1 MDHTTVILERLTQLH
16 PRSIDLTLGR
26 LEALLEK
33 LGHPE
38 RNLPPTIHI
47 AGTNGKGSTTAFM
60 RALLERSGKKVHV
73 YTSPH
78 LVRFHERIRLG
89 RDGSGA
95 LVDDETLISAM
106 LEVER
111 INDGAEITQFEITTA
126 IAFKLFAEHPAD
138 VLLLEVGLGGRLD
151 ATNVIEEPIAC
162 VITPVSMDH
171 ESFLGDKLG
180 GIAYEKAGI
189 LKAGVPAVIARQSQ
203 EAMSVI
209 AEVAG
214 RIGAPMRILGQDFDA
229 FPEQGRMIYQTESR
243 VIDLPMPNLVGQHQI
258 GNAAMAIATLETAGL
273 MPSADAVE
281 YGLTH
286 TVWPARLQRLQDG
299 HLTALASPET
309 EIWLDGGH
317 NPGAGAAV
325 ASAMAALEERVERP
339 LFLIAGMLTTKDPI
353 GFFEPFESLA
363 RHVFTVAIPGADAS
377 RDPEELAHLATA
389 AGLSA
394 EPAASVEEALAALSK
409 NWQYE
414 RSPRILICG
423 SLYLAGDVLK
433 NNGTPPT

>member
-1 MDHTTVILERLTQLH
+1 MDHTTAILERLTQLH

-26 LEALLEK
+26 LESLLSK
-33 LGHPE
+33 MGNPE
-38 RNLPPTIHI
+38 QNLPPTIHV
-47 AGTNGKGSTTAFM
+47 AGTNGKGSTTAYM
-60 RALLERSGKKVHV
+60 RALLESSGKKVHV

-78 LVRFHERIRLG
+78 LVRFHERIRLAK
-89 RDGSGA
+89 DGGGE
-95 LVDDETLISAM
+95 LVDDETLISTM

-111 INDGAEITQFEITTA
+111 LNDGAEITQFEITTA

-151 ATNVIEEPIAC
+151 ATNVVDSPIAS
-162 VITPVSMDH
+162 VITPISMDH
-171 ESFLGDKLG
+171 ESFLGNELG
-180 GIAYEKAGI
+180 AIAYEKAGI
-189 LKAGVPAVIARQSQ
+189 LKAGVPAIIARQAQ

-229 FPEQGRMIYQTESR
+229 FSEQGRMLYQTENR

-258 GNAAMAIATLETAGL
+258 GNAAMAIATLETVGL
-273 MPSADAVE
+273 MPSSDALE
-281 YGLTH
+281 HGLTN

-299 HLTALASPET
+299 ALSRLTVPEA

-325 ASAMAALEERVERP
+325 ATAMAALEERVERP
-339 LFLIAGMLTTKDPI
+339 LFLIAGMLKTKDPI

-363 RHVFTVAIPGADAS
+363 RHVFTVEIPGADAS
-377 RDPEELAHLATA
+377 RDAVELAHFATA
-389 AGLSA
+389 AGLNA
-394 EPAASVEEALAALSK
+394 EPAQSVEAALALLSH

-414 RSPRILICG
+414 RAPRILICG
-423 SLYLAGDVLK
+423 SLYLAGDVLR
-433 NNGTPPT
+433 NNGTPPS

>member
-1 MDHTTVILERLTQLH
+1 MDHTTAILERLTQLH

-26 LEALLEK
+26 LESLLAK

-38 RNLPPTIHI
+38 LKLPPTIHI

-60 RALLERSGKKVHV
+60 RALLEANGKTVHV

-78 LVRFHERIRLG
+78 LVRFHERIRLAREG
-89 RDGSGA
+89 GGV
-95 LVDDETLISAM
+95 LVDDETLISTM

-111 INDGAEITQFEITTA
+111 INDSAAITQFEITTA

-151 ATNVIEEPIAC
+151 ATNVIEKPVAC

-171 ESFLGDKLG
+171 ESFLGDKLA

-189 LKAGVPAVIARQSQ
+189 LKAGVPAIIARQSQ

-229 FPEQGRMIYQTESR
+229 FSEQGRMIYQTENR

-273 MPSADAVE
+273 MPSVDAME
-281 YGLTH
+281 HGLTN
-286 TVWPARLQRLQDG
+286 TVWPARLQRLQEG
-299 HLTALASPET
+299 NLTNLTDPEA

-317 NPGAGAAV
+317 NPGAGAAI

-339 LFLIAGMLTTKDPI
+339 LFLIAGMLKTKDPI

-363 RHVFTVAIPGADAS
+363 RHVFTVEIPGADAS
-377 RDPEELAHLATA
+377 RDADELAHLATA

-394 EPAASVEEALAALSK
+394 EPAPSVEAALESLSE

-423 SLYLAGDVLK
+423 SLYLAGEVLK
-433 NNGTPPT
+433 NNGTPPS

>member
-1 MDHTTVILERLTQLH
+1 MDHTTAILERLTQLH

-26 LEALLEK
+26 LQELLAK

-38 RNLPPTIHI
+38 RKLPPTIHI

-60 RALLERSGKKVHV
+60 RALLEASGKSVHV

-89 RDGSGA
+89 HEDGGK
-95 LVDDETLISAM
+95 LVNDGTLISAM
-106 LEVER
+106 LEVEH
-111 INDGAEITQFEITTA
+111 INDNAEITQFEITTA

-151 ATNVIEEPIAC
+151 ATNVIEEPIATI
-162 VITPVSMDH
+162 ITPVSMDH
-171 ESFLGDKLG
+171 ESFLGNELG

-189 LKAGVPAVIARQSQ
+189 LKAGVPAIIARQSQ
-203 EAMSVI
+203 EAMSAI

-229 FPEQGRMIYQTESR
+229 FPEQGRMVYQTESR

-273 MPSADAVE
+273 MPSTDAME
-281 YGLTH
+281 HGLTN
-286 TVWPARLQRLQDG
+286 TVWPARLQRLQEG
-299 HLTALASPET
+299 TLAKLTDLEA

-317 NPGAGAAV
+317 NPGAGAAI

-363 RHVFTVAIPGADAS
+363 RHVFTVEIPGADAS
-377 RDPEELAHLATA
+377 RKADELAHLATA

-394 EPAASVEEALAALSK
+394 EPVNSVEEALALLSE

-423 SLYLAGDVLK
+423 SLYLAGEVLK

>member
-1 MDHTTVILERLTQLH
+1 MDHTTAILERLTQLH

-26 LEALLEK
+26 LQELLAK

-38 RNLPPTIHI
+38 RKLPPTIHI

-60 RALLERSGKKVHV
+60 RALLEASGKSVHV

-89 RDGSGA
+89 HEDGGK
-95 LVDDETLISAM
+95 LVNDGTLISAM
-106 LEVER
+106 LEVEH
-111 INDGAEITQFEITTA
+111 INDNAEITQFEITTA

-151 ATNVIEEPIAC
+151 ATNVIEEPIATI
-162 VITPVSMDH
+162 ITPVSMDH
-171 ESFLGDKLG
+171 ESFLGNELG

-189 LKAGVPAVIARQSQ
+189 LKAGVPAIIARQSQ
-203 EAMSVI
+203 EAMSAI
-209 AEVAG
+209 AEVAV

-229 FPEQGRMIYQTESR
+229 FPEQGRMVYQTESR

-273 MPSADAVE
+273 MPSTDAME
-281 YGLTH
+281 HGLTN
-286 TVWPARLQRLQDG
+286 TVWPARLQRLQEG
-299 HLTALASPET
+299 TLAKLTDLEA

-317 NPGAGAAV
+317 NPGAGAAI

-363 RHVFTVAIPGADAS
+363 RHVFTVEIPGADAS
-377 RDPEELAHLATA
+377 RKADELAHLATA

-394 EPAASVEEALAALSK
+394 EPVNSVEEALALLSE

-423 SLYLAGDVLK
+423 SLYLAGEVLK

>member
-1 MDHTTVILERLTQLH
+1 MDHTTAILERLTQLH

-26 LEALLEK
+26 LQELLAK

-38 RNLPPTIHI
+38 RKLPPTIHI

-60 RALLERSGKKVHV
+60 RALLEASGKSVHA

-89 RDGSGA
+89 HEDGGK
-95 LVDDETLISAM
+95 LVNDGTLISAM
-106 LEVER
+106 LEVEH
-111 INDGAEITQFEITTA
+111 INDNAEITQFEITTA

-151 ATNVIEEPIAC
+151 ATNVIEEPIATI
-162 VITPVSMDH
+162 ITPVSMDH
-171 ESFLGDKLG
+171 ESFLGNELG

-189 LKAGVPAVIARQSQ
+189 LKAGVPAIIARQSQ
-203 EAMSVI
+203 EAMSAI

-229 FPEQGRMIYQTESR
+229 FPEQGRMVYQTESR

-273 MPSADAVE
+273 MPSTDAME
-281 YGLTH
+281 HGLTN
-286 TVWPARLQRLQDG
+286 TVWPARLQRLQEG
-299 HLTALASPET
+299 TLAKLTDLEA

-317 NPGAGAAV
+317 NPGAGAAI

-363 RHVFTVAIPGADAS
+363 RHVFTVEIPGADAS
-377 RDPEELAHLATA
+377 RKADELAHLATA

-394 EPAASVEEALAALSK
+394 EPVNSVEEALALLSE

-423 SLYLAGDVLK
+423 SLYLAGEVLK